1 MKCSSCGAELRPGT
15 QACPYCGILAQ
26 TPSQRP
32 ESPILTGLLIV
43 SGGAIAFCALIVGAV
58 FFLLRA
64 QFRSNPIYQ
73 ASLAMARS
81 SSEIQNL
88 LGQPLQEGWTTFVE
102 SRHVYGSDFAEW
114 TASLKGPKGS
124 GQLSGAANRIG
135 SSWHY
140 SRLMLTAD
148 DGRIVD
154 LTPPPERDKLF
165 LKESSKKVFLVPLGP
180 VPEEYLSWIP
190 AYYKHKFELNVQVLP
205 VIPLN
210 PSVGNAT
217 RRQLVAERL
226 VALMKSALPKE
237 ARDQSTILL
246 GLTSE
251 DMFIQ
256 SYDWRYAINYRE
268 DGRFGVVSTARLK
281 PALFFQKWNHVLAL
295 SRLQKMLTK
304 NVYLLC
310 FGAPMNG
317 DDTSAVSGGVMS
329 PEEVDYM
336 SDEIVGAE
344 GRWHS
349 LRSGTA
355 PTISMI
361 IDPKQPTAWD
371 MEWSAKPPTDVST
384 EYFAADLWAG
394 IFIQRKTDFYLAG
407 DFPLQFV
414 RTYASKDVQPREF
427 GVGTND
433 SLDISM
439 AGEPNNYLLL
449 TQENGVQTHFDFDP
463 RGNSGGRQIYRGR
476 PDYFSPFSQGTLLMR
491 GFDVEIETTDGWHY
505 FFPFRQAAKTEDKYT
520 F

>member
-1 MKCSSCGAELRPGT
+1 
-15 QACPYCGILAQ
+15 
-26 TPSQRP
+26 
-32 ESPILTGLLIV
+32 
-43 SGGAIAFCALIVGAV
+43 
-58 FFLLRA
+58 
-64 QFRSNPIYQ
+64 
-73 ASLAMARS
+73 MARS

-102 SRHVYGSDFAEW
+102 SRHVYGCDFAEW

-310 FGAPMNG
+310 FGAHMSG

-439 AGEPNNYLLL
+439 AGEPNN
-449 TQENGVQTHFDFDP
+449 
-463 RGNSGGRQIYRGR
+463 
-476 PDYFSPFSQGTLLMR
+476 
-491 GFDVEIETTDGWHY
+491 
-505 FFPFRQAAKTEDKYT
+505 
-520 F
+520 